1 VKAVI
6 DTNVFVDACLGHKT
20 CQHIIELCFSGRLLP
35 LMGTALFLEFESVL
49 SRDFIDRKSRLSA
62 EERDELLD
70 VFLSRCLWT
79 PIYFGWR
86 PNLPD
91 EADNHLIELA
101 VAGHAQRIVTSNISD
116 LRHGEMRFD
125 QFVVCT
131 PEKLIQEFQ
140 P

>member
-1 VKAVI
+1 MKVVI
-6 DTNVFVDACLGHKT
+6 DTNVFVDACLGQST
-20 CQHIIELCFSGRLLP
+20 CQQVIDFCFKGRLLP

-49 SRDFIDRKSRLSA
+49 SRDFVDRKSRLSA
-62 EERDELLD
+62 KERDELLD

-116 LRHGEMRFD
+116 LGRGDMRFD

-131 PEKLIQEFQ
+131 PEQLIQEFQ

>member
-1 VKAVI
+1 MI
-6 DTNVFVDACLGHKT
+6 DTNVFVDACLGRVR
-20 CQHIIELCFSGRLLP
+20 CQQVIEMCFTDRLTP

-49 SRDFIDRKSRLSA
+49 SRDFVDRKSRLSVQ
-62 EERDELLD
+62 ERNELLD

-116 LRHGEMRFD
+116 VGQGEMRFE
-125 QFVVCT
+125 QFAVCT
-131 PEKLIQEFQ
+131 PEQLMQEFQ